1 MDWTTG
7 NHPTVRGTT
16 GDDAYP
22 RPLGAADPLGAAR
35 ATMSAIDAISAP
47 LLRAMEQ
54 SERELGIVAEHHAA
68 EQRVVDEAAPTGS
81 RVEIFDDSA
90 TFGLLAVTV
99 FGTLLSMFLTDR
111 AAWNPFRLVPSLL
124 RLRKNPFLQRDVVTR
139 LMDYRREGFHPDD
152 HPNDALVERWRAELF
167 GEHGSLADHLH

>member
-35 ATMSAIDAISAP
+35 ATMAAIDAISAP
-47 LLRAMEQ
+47 LMRAMEQ
-54 SERELGIVAEHHAA
+54 SERELGIVAEHQAA

-90 TFGLLAVTV
+90 TFGLLAE
-99 FGTLLSMFLTDR
+99 FD
-111 AAWNPFRLVPSLL
+111 AEL
-124 RLRKNPFLQRDVVTR
+124 RLDGYQTTIGV
-139 LMDYRREGFHPDD
+139 RRNATGRITGV
-152 HPNDALVERWRAELF
+152 AI
-167 GEHGSLADHLH
+167 HLSRQQPEQGR